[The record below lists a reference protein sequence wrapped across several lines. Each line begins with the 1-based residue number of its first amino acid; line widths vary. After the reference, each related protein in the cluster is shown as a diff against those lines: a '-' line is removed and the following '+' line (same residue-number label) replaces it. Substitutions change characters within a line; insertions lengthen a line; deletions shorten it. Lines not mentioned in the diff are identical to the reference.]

1 VTCEEAKMNK
11 LYEKIA
17 EAIRKSTIANRF
29 NTVEVVD
36 KEDLMDILC
45 DHFSHI
51 DCIFIPEKFRKACN
65 EVPE

>member
-1 VTCEEAKMNK
+1 MNK

-17 EAIRKSTIANRF
+17 EAIRKSTIKNRF

-45 DHFSHI
+45 DHFSHT
-51 DCIFIPEKFRKACN
+51 DCIFIPEKFRKACSG
-65 EVPE
+65 VPE